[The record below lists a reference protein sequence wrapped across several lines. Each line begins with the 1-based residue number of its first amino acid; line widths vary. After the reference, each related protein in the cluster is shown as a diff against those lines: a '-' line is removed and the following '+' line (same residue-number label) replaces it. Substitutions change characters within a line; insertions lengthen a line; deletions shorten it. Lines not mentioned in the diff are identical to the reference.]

1 MPTKCPPTI
10 SAGFF
15 SAAYYPLERL
25 KAELSFRTEYTSLN
39 RKMNFSPR
47 LAVNYYLGD
56 MMLSGIV
63 GRYTQLPE
71 NDWLVRNRK
80 LMSEVCMQYNLGMQY
95 GYEGRFYKAELYY
108 KDYIIKTIAAWFW
121 KKQMLERG
129 VYF

>member
-1 MPTKCPPTI
+1 
-10 SAGFF
+10 
-15 SAAYYPLERL
+15 
-25 KAELSFRTEYTSLN
+25 
-39 RKMNFSPR
+39 MNFSPR

-56 MMLSGIV
+56 VMLSGIV
-63 GRYTQLPE
+63 VRYTQLPE

-108 KDYIIKTIAAWFW
+108 KDYSRLV
-121 KKQMLERG
+121 LEETDAGTG

>member
-1 MPTKCPPTI
+1 
-10 SAGFF
+10 
-15 SAAYYPLERL
+15 
-25 KAELSFRTEYTSLN
+25 
-39 RKMNFSPR
+39 
-47 LAVNYYLGD
+47 